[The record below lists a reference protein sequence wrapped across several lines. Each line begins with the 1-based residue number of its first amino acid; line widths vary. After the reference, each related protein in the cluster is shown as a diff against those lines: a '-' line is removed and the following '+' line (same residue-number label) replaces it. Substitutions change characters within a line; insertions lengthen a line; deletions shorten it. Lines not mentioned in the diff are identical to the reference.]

1 VTRRQLALA
10 AAGAALARP
19 AAALA
24 ATDERAIV
32 TGLIEREQ
40 AAAFAYARA
49 ARAPLAA
56 QEDEHARALA
66 SALAAMGLDAP
77 AKPQEAAELDPAA
90 RRALR
95 GGIEAAIALE
105 DSLLAAYE
113 KAIRGLEQPQ
123 VLQTAAT
130 VMASHAQHLALL
142 RREAGR
148 DPLA

>member
-1 VTRRQLALA
+1 MTRRELALA
-10 AAGAALARP
+10 AAAAVLARP

-24 ATDERAIV
+24 ATDEPAIL

-66 SALAAMGLDAP
+66 SELAAMGIEAP
-77 AKPQEAAELDPAA
+77 PKPRAASELDPAA

-95 GGIEAAIALE
+95 GGTEEAIALE
-105 DSLLAAYE
+105 QSLLDAYE
-113 KAIRGLEQPQ
+113 SAIRGLEQPQ

-130 VMASHAQHLALL
+130 VMASHAQHLAML